1 MNVIEVE
8 NLKKSFHEKEVLHN
22 LSMIVQKGDIFGFL
36 GPNGSGKTTT
46 LRILLGLLAADGG
59 KVRVLDTEV
68 DMQTSDLRQRINM
81 LPESHGLY
89 GWMRTDEYLSYFA
102 DLYGHSLDKHKV
114 KTLLELVG
122 LSPDDHRPIQN
133 FSRGMKQR
141 LGIART
147 LVNDPEIIFLDEP
160 TNGLD
165 PKGRR
170 DIHALLKRLNKERQM
185 TIILSTHI
193 LDDVEHLCNRIGILH
208 QGRLQYQGTLQGN
221 GGDTSA
227 NHHFCL
233 PREIKENIFTKLAD
247 EHFISPENGLIR
259 VTLED
264 AGPDETVTSRMLL
277 QTIPVT
283 DFINKENDLEDLYL
297 RYTGGTV

>member
-8 NLKKSFHEKEVLHN
+8 NLKKSFHEKEVLRN
-22 LSMIVQKGDIFGFL
+22 LSMTVCKGDIFGFL

-59 KVRVLDTEV
+59 KVKVLDTEV
-68 DMQTSDLRQRINM
+68 DMLTSDLRQRINM

-102 DLYGHSLDKHKV
+102 ALYGHSLDKHKV

-122 LSPDDHRPIQN
+122 LSPDNHRPIQN

-221 GGDTSA
+221 GSHTSV
-227 NHHFCL
+227 NHRFCL
-233 PREIKENIFTKLAD
+233 PQEIKENIFARLAD
-247 EHFISPENGLIR
+247 EHLIAPEKGLIR
-259 VTLED
+259 ITLED
-264 AGPDETVTSRMLL
+264 EGPNETLASRMVL
-277 QTIPVT
+277 QTIPLT
-283 DFINKENDLEDLYL
+283 DFINKENDLEGLYL
-297 RYTGGTV
+297 RYTGGTA